1 MASLGAGSDSL
12 REALDELG
20 LLEEAEK
27 LDLRSPLQDYFNPL
41 FSTGWSVKELDSIDD

>member
-1 MASLGAGSDSL
+1 VLTAL

-27 LDLRSPLQDYFNPL
+27 LDLRSPVRHYFNALSQPDRL
-41 FSTGWSVKELDSIDD
+41 